1 MVSEE
6 AKACTHRSTQV
17 HDGIHDGIRKPA
29 LFDDV
34 RPRGEGFVR
43 HPASVALR
51 LTVHKT
57 DASFLVAL
65 VAIKLES
72 VSAGKK
78 VNA

>member
-6 AKACTHRSTQV
+6 AKAYTYRSTQV

-43 HPASVALR
+43 HPVSVALK
-51 LTVHKT
+51 LMVHKT

-65 VAIKLES
+65 VAIKLEY
-72 VSAGKK
+72 VRLARR
-78 VNA
+78 